1 MRVST
6 PRAPDVAPHSTRGE
20 AWQTQTANQAYPQ
33 AAFEFDPVTGTVV
46 WTSQAASVEASLPLR
61 GADRLPNGNTLLTV
75 TTTILE
81 TTDSGQ
87 VVWRFVLE
95 GEMHRGRDGPLLGFY
110 KAERVWRP

>member
-1 MRVST
+1 MCVST
-6 PRAPDVAPHSTRGE
+6 PGAPDVTPPLWGE
-20 AWQTQTANQAYPQ
+20 AWRTQTANWAYPQ
-33 AAFEFDPVTGTVV
+33 AAFELDPVTGTVV

-61 GADRLPNGNTLLTV
+61 GADRLPNGNTLLTG

-81 TTDSGQ
+81 MTDSGQ